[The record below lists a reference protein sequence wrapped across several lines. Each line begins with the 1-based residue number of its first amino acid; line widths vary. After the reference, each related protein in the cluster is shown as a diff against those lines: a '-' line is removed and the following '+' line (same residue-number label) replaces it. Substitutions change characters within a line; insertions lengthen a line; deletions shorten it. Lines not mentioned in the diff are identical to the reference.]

1 MVALAREL
9 GAACRIS
16 VARLRPAESDVRGM
30 SWTRSKTTGAVR
42 QVRGDAEVGFW
53 VVCWVAR
60 GGARQLAAA
69 GSGGK
74 SAKGVEGRYT
84 GSLRGQGVCGD
95 CFDPFTHQE
104 RLLTARMV
112 VLALLRRLGFWAP
125 LEAHHANLP
134 RLAQARSLGAIASAL
149 TPMLATP
156 PSSVFAATGVLV
168 LVVLLHT
175 PNRGAE

>member
-16 VARLRPAESDVRGM
+16 VARLRPAESDVRGT
-30 SWTRSKTTGAVR
+30 SSARSKTTGAVR

-53 VVCWVAR
+53 VVCWVRVVAPGSLR
-60 GGARQLAAA
+60 RLAAA
-69 GSGGK
+69 AGRRN
-74 SAKGVEGRYT
+74 GVEGRYT

-134 RLAQARSLGAIASAL
+134 RLAQARSLGAIA
-149 TPMLATP
+149 
-156 PSSVFAATGVLV
+156 
-168 LVVLLHT
+168 
-175 PNRGAE
+175 